1 MKKISNLLVFIKIRL
16 ILTFYISWAYER
28 CYNVIPSIHYFY
40 IKTKMFA
47 DFQIY
52 ISIPLKLLILFKVIL
67 QFWSTLNLQDK
78 IEISPLLFDISMSSP
93 QLTDRNVNTSI
104 LMPVLFYL
112 ANCKSV
118 VSLSIST
125 WYNSQHRFVTCIHLH
140 FNFNLVFNH
149 FLIFHIFLGKE
160 TLTSIRT
167 SALLSGPLTVTEKPG
182 LVKRAIACLQ
192 TTFKRQQIYVGII
205 FS

>member
-1 MKKISNLLVFIKIRL
+1 
-16 ILTFYISWAYER
+16 
-28 CYNVIPSIHYFY
+28 
-40 IKTKMFA
+40 MFA

-78 IEISPLLFDISMSSP
+78 IEISPVLFDISMSSL
-93 QLTDRNVNTSI
+93 QLTGRNVNTSI

-125 WYNSQHRFVTCIHLH
+125 WYNSQHRFLTCIHLH

-149 FLIFHIFLGKE
+149 FFLIFHIFFGKE
-160 TLTSIRT
+160 ALTYFHTYISPFIRPT
-167 SALLSGPLTVTEKPG
+167 HSYGETGPSEESHCMPSDN
-182 LVKRAIACLQ
+182 I
-192 TTFKRQQIYVGII
+192 
-205 FS
+205 